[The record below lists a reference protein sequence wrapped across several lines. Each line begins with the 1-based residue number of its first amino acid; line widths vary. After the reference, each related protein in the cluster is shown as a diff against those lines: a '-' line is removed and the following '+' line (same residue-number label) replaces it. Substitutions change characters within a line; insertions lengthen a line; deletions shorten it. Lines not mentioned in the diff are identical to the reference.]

1 MNLRNHGT
9 GATGISLLPI
19 VALWGATLII
29 TFGFLWYFSGV
40 GDSIRNFYIL
50 PWAAIAGIVVL
61 APSIYLYSIGKFD
74 PFHPLVFA
82 AWSYIFPAFVIGAV
96 IIAFDLVDWYF
107 MSFIDDPRYNL
118 PLTLIYISIG
128 FVGLSVGYFLPIGRW
143 AAERVGN
150 FLPAWNWSPDKLW
163 LPGIILVV
171 SGFGVHLFGL
181 VQGLMGF
188 QNKIEVGAF
197 DGLISFLFIVLTAGT
212 VLLWLAVFT
221 AERKTGPYYLVLFLL
236 ILSVPLKMA
245 LLGSRSSLILSLVP
259 VAFAYV
265 YSGRKIRWRT
275 TATFGV
281 LGVIALFIGVA
292 YGTSFRNIKGSE
304 ARVNAGD
311 YFGQVVATVDYLLE
325 EDPAVIAGNTAHALA
340 HRVEN
345 LSSVA
350 IVVSNYE
357 KLAPYEASYGLE
369 NNILN
374 DLSTSFIPRFVWAD
388 KPPTSD
394 PRAYS
399 DLYFDFGDNS
409 FAISPFGDLLR
420 NFGPVGIPIGMMF
433 LGIYLR
439 IIYSGLIETPTPA
452 VWKKVAYFLLLT
464 VVSYEAFYATLFPSI
479 IRTVFIL
486 VFALLSVHFLVP
498 KVRLR

>member
-1 MNLRNHGT
+1 
-9 GATGISLLPI
+9 
-19 VALWGATLII
+19 
-29 TFGFLWYFSGV
+29 
-40 GDSIRNFYIL
+40 
-50 PWAAIAGIVVL
+50 
-61 APSIYLYSIGKFD
+61 
-74 PFHPLVFA
+74 
-82 AWSYIFPAFVIGAV
+82 
-96 IIAFDLVDWYF
+96 
-107 MSFIDDPRYNL
+107 
-118 PLTLIYISIG
+118 
-128 FVGLSVGYFLPIGRW
+128 
-143 AAERVGN
+143 
-150 FLPAWNWSPDKLW
+150 
-163 LPGIILVV
+163 
-171 SGFGVHLFGL
+171 
-181 VQGLMGF
+181 
-188 QNKIEVGAF
+188 
-197 DGLISFLFIVLTAGT
+197 
-212 VLLWLAVFT
+212 
-221 AERKTGPYYLVLFLL
+221 
-236 ILSVPLKMA
+236 MA

-275 TATFGV
+275 TAAFGV